1 MKRLRADGWRGTWA
15 NDAQFTLI
23 CKRMHLF
30 CYQAI
35 GQSNRL
41 VEFIALDARPAEV
54 PDHFEAVGF
63 VIAAGD
69 GWVNRG
75 NPPKT
80 TPLNRMARVWRTY
93 RGVVGYCRNNGHNL
107 DAIRSTKKITIDGFA
122 PVAN

>member
-1 MKRLRADGWRGTWA
+1 MGQRRAIHPDLQT
-15 NDAQFTLI
+15 DA
-23 CKRMHLF
+23 
-30 CYQAI
+30 
-35 GQSNRL
+35 
-41 VEFIALDARPAEV
+41 V

-80 TPLNRMARVWRTY
+80 TPLNRMARVWRTH